1 LERPLYRVVAD
12 QIEARIA
19 KGVYA
24 VGTQLPPE
32 PALEQE
38 FRVSRITV
46 RQALGLL
53 KRRGILVSQS
63 GLGTVVRFSG
73 VDARSMTVSGSMRD
87 LIYYAAGTR
96 YTPLDRGPIE
106 PPAEVAAAFGTSSAP
121 LLRFRGLRGW
131 PASGQ
136 FGFEAVYI
144 PEPLGRDL
152 DNANLGSATLFS
164 LLEAANGIK
173 IAEVEQT
180 ITAVPASAEVAR
192 HLGIRQ
198 RAPMLKA
205 TRIYKRADGQVV
217 EAAVSLYD
225 VARFQYVMKLFP
237 D

>member
-1 LERPLYRVVAD
+1 MERPLYRVVAD
-12 QIEARIA
+12 QIETRIA

-32 PALEQE
+32 PALEEE
-38 FRVSRITV
+38 FKVSRITV

-73 VDARSMTVSGSMRD
+73 ADARSMSVSGSMRD

-96 YTPLDRGPIE
+96 YEPLDRE
-106 PPAEVAAAFGTSSAP
+106 AVKPPAEVAAAFGMR
-121 LLRFRGLRGW
+121 LGRLMRFRGLRGW
-131 PASGQ
+131 PSSGK

-144 PEPLGRDL
+144 PEALGRDL
-152 DNANLGSATLFS
+152 DNSRLGNATLFS

-173 IAEVEQT
+173 ITEVEQT
-180 ITAVPASAEVAR
+180 ITAVPAPAVVAR
-192 HLGIRQ
+192 HLGIRL

-205 TRIYKRADGQVV
+205 TRAYKRADGQLV
-217 EAAVSLYD
+217 EFAISLYD
-225 VARFQYVMKLFP
+225 VAQFQYVMKLFP